1 MVNKYNMR
9 VNSEM
14 RFGYGT
20 YHVDTF
26 DGHLQRLKRVYAAH
40 KIQQAYKKRL
50 QNRKRRQTITPE
62 RAKEIRKRLTSLGFK
77 LTYKDKNGKR
87 RPRRTIEEM
96 RNMVLKYN
104 AASKAHRKRM
114 KQLW

>member
-1 MVNKYNMR
+1 MR

-14 RFGYGT
+14 RFGYGS

-40 KIQQAYKKRL
+40 KIQHAYKKRL

-62 RAKEIRKRLTSLGFK
+62 QAKKIKKKLTSLGFK
-77 LTYKDKNGKR
+77 LTYKDANGKR
-87 RPRRTIEEM
+87 RPRRTIEQM
-96 RNMVLKYN
+96 RNMVLRYN
-104 AASKAHRKRM
+104 AASKYERRGM
-114 KQLW
+114 KELW